1 MERIKSIQPQI
12 YDQFKR
18 ANSSCTYFVPSDE
31 AFRQLGNAKLQK
43 LLEDRNYLT
52 KVILSL

>member
-1 MERIKSIQPQI
+1 MERMKSIQPQI

-52 KVILSL
+52 KVILFL